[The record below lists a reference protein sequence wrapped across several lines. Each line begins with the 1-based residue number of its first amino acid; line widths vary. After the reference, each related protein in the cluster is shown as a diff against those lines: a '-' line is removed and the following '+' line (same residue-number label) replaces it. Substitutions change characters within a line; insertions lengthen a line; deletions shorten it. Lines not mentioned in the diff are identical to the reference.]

1 MQLIDQAFDRF
12 KALRA
17 EIQSYEATITS
28 EQDTRLKVVDRV
40 LNQVLGWPLA
50 EIKTEP
56 QAGRGFVDYLLLRD
70 GLAKVVV
77 EAKRDSRDFGIT
89 TRAPGQAYKLNGPV
103 FAIADVQ
110 EGVRQAIEYAAYKNA
125 ELACVTNGRE
135 WVVFRANRLGDGKET
150 TDGHAFVFPSL
161 EAVESQ
167 FSRFY
172 DLLSYE
178 TVPQLTF
185 RAFFQEAEGL
195 PIRHHSFHKSLRPPG
210 SERLLPRDPVATD
223 MDRVMTSFF
232 QRLTGDSDPEMIRDC
247 FVVTKE
253 SQLADAQLI
262 RISEELIQSV
272 RTLDTSTGEQL
283 SEIITRAQTTRSN
296 NFVVLIGTKGAGKS
310 TFIERFFAEVLPP
323 DVAEQCVVIKVNVG
337 DSDGDEKAI
346 VRWLNHALLKSAEEA
361 IFDQGGPTWDEIVG
375 GIFFDEYQRWSTG
388 AMSHLYEHDKTTFKI
403 KFGEHAE
410 LIRQERPQ
418 EYIKRLLGNVVRSRK
433 RVPCLILDNADHFSI
448 EFQERVFQYV
458 RAIYENELCLVVMP
472 ITDKT
477 SWQLS
482 QQGALQS
489 FESESLYLP
498 TPPAKVILERRVR
511 FLVNKLSSL
520 TEKQSEDYFLGR
532 GIRVDIK
539 NLAAFAAALQRIF
552 VETGTVSKWISGFA
566 NHDVRRV
573 LELSRDI
580 VASPHIK
587 LDQIFT
593 AYIVGSSVPIS
604 EDEIKEAI
612 IKTKYDIYPVSRHK
626 FIQNVFA
633 LHTEIPTT
641 PLLGVRLLQLLR
653 DAQFSDVEGKRTFV
667 SIEQIYEY
675 FNGMGCERRAVSC
688 WLDAMLKTGLCW
700 NYDPT
705 INDLPNAT
713 RVELT
718 PSGTEHLFWG
728 TSGIKYVEAMAI
740 VTAMSDEGAFDEA
753 KRVST
758 GRSRY
763 STQQIIHKFVD
774 YLISED
780 ALYCSIPKHDAYKGQ
795 ALLERRFASLKRRVF
810 RSAAETSSTPRP
822 RREVTARR

>member
-1 MQLIDQAFDRF
+1 
-12 KALRA
+12 
-17 EIQSYEATITS
+17 
-28 EQDTRLKVVDRV
+28 V
-40 LNQVLGWPLA
+40 
-50 EIKTEP
+50 KTEAR
-56 QAGRGFVDYLLLRD
+56 AGLGYIDYLLLHN
-70 GLAKVVV
+70 GLAKLVV
-77 EAKRDSRDFGIT
+77 EAKRDGRDFGIT
-89 TRAPGQAYKLNGPV
+89 TRAPGQAYKLSGPV

-110 EGVRQAIEYAAYKNA
+110 EGVRQAIEYSAYKNA
-125 ELACVTNGRE
+125 ELACVTNGHE
-135 WVVFRANRLGDGKET
+135 WVVFRSNRLGDGKDT
-150 TDGHAFVFPSL
+150 TDGYAFVFPSL
-161 EAVESQ
+161 DAVESQ
-167 FSRFY
+167 FNRFY

-178 TVPQLTF
+178 TVPKLTF

-195 PIRHHSFHKSLRPPG
+195 PIRHHSFQKQLRPPS
-210 SERLLPRDPVATD
+210 SEALLRRDPVAVD

-253 SQLADAQLI
+253 SQLADAKLI
-262 RISEELIQSV
+262 RISEELIQTV

-283 SEIITRAQTTRSN
+283 AEIISRAQTTRSN
-296 NFVVLIGTKGAGKS
+296 NFVVLVGTKGAGKS
-310 TFIERFFAEVLPP
+310 TFVDRFFAEVLPRE
-323 DVAEQCVVIKVNVG
+323 VADQCVVIKVNVG
-337 DSDGDEKAI
+337 DSDGDEKSIA
-346 VRWLNHALLKSAEEA
+346 RWLNHTLLESAEAA
-361 IFDQGGPTWDEIVG
+361 IFEHGRPNWDEIIG

-388 AMSHLYEHDKTTFKI
+388 PMSHLYEHDRTAFRI

-448 EFQERVFQYV
+448 DFQERVFQYV

-511 FLVNKLSSL
+511 FLVDKLSSL
-520 TEKQSEDYFLGR
+520 TEKQSEEYFLSR

-552 VETGTVSKWISGFA
+552 VETGAVSKWISGFA

-587 LDQIFT
+587 LDEIFT
-593 AYIVGSSVPIS
+593 AYIVGSAVQLS
-604 EDEIKEAI
+604 EDQIKEAI
-612 IKTKYDIYPVSRHK
+612 IKTKYDIYPTGRHK
-626 FIQNVFA
+626 FVQNVFA

-667 SIEQIYEY
+667 SIDQIYEY

-688 WLDAMLKTGLCW
+688 WLNAMLKTGLCW

-705 INDLPNAT
+705 VNELADAT

-728 TSGIKYVEAMAI
+728 TNGIKYVEAMAS
-740 VTAMSDEGAFDEA
+740 VTSIADEGTFNEL
-753 KRVST
+753 KRIRAAG
-758 GRSRY
+758 GRY
-763 STQQIIHKFVD
+763 WTQQTIHKFVD
-774 YLISED
+774 YLIGED
-780 ALYCSIPKHDAYKGQ
+780 GLYCSIPAHDAYKGQ
-795 ALLERRFASLKRRVF
+795 AQIYRRLASLKRRTFQV
-810 RSAAETSSTPRP
+810 ETSRKPAH
-822 RREVTARR
+822 ARALS